1 MGLIRRQEPS
11 GGQDLEVNAHP
22 SSSISLP
29 AEVCDYLDGR
39 AQTLESGL
47 WGYYCISLI
56 WGENELG
63 PRASFLTKI
72 QNPEVVKESNKT
84 SQGS

>member
-1 MGLIRRQEPS
+1 M
-11 GGQDLEVNAHP
+11 EVNAHP
-22 SSSISLP
+22 SSSTSLP
-29 AEVCDYLDGR
+29 AEVSDYLDGK

-47 WGYYCISLI
+47 WGYYCISLS
-56 WGENELG
+56 WGEKELD

-72 QNPEVVKESNKT
+72 QSPEVVKEANKT